1 MLMLRLLIVI
11 IKILFLL
18 NKNIK
23 QTNDIYIKTRIYEKR
38 VF

>member
-23 QTNDIYIKTRIYEKR
+23 QTNDIYIKTRIYEK
-38 VF
+38 